1 MLNSDTRLY
10 ALFGDPVS
18 HSLGP
23 VMHNAAFGERKIN
36 AVYLAF
42 RVSRIEQAV
51 EAMGSLNIAGA
62 SVTIPHKETVIPFL
76 DEVDDLAR
84 DMGAVNTIVNREGKL
99 VGYNTDARGAVDPLE
114 RVCGLAGKRVVIIGA
129 GGAARAVAFGVKQ
142 KGAALF
148 IVNRSEER
156 GRALAREIGATFIY
170 KDELQ
175 QVDPEIII
183 NATSVGM
190 APGIDDIPLDPGF
203 LTSSMIVMDI
213 VYTPVRT
220 ALIRAATE
228 KGCTV
233 IDGLSMF
240 VNQGAAQFELF
251 TGIKAPIEIM
261 KKSLIK
267 VIENR

>member
-23 VMHNAAFGERKIN
+23 VMHNAAFKEGQIN

-42 RVSRIEQAV
+42 RVSKIEQAV
-51 EAMGSLNIAGA
+51 DAMRNLKIAGA
-62 SVTIPHKETVIPFL
+62 SITIPHKETVIPFL
-76 DEVDDLAR
+76 DEMDDLAR
-84 DMGAVNTIVNREGKL
+84 DMGAVNTIVNRDGTL
-99 VGYNTDARGAVDPLE
+99 VGYNTDARGAVDPLG
-114 RVCGLAGKRVVIIGA
+114 RVCDLSGKRVVIVGA

-148 IVNRSEER
+148 MVNRSEAR
-156 GRALAREIGATFIY
+156 GRALADEMGATFIY
-170 KDELQ
+170 KEDLKR
-175 QVDPEIII
+175 VDPEIII
-183 NATSVGM
+183 NATSLGM
-190 APGIDDIPLDPGF
+190 APKIDDIPLDPGI
-203 LTSSMIVMDI
+203 LKPSMIVMDI
-213 VYTPVRT
+213 VYTPVKT
-220 ALIRAATE
+220 ALIRAAME
-228 KGCTV
+228 KGCV
-233 IDGLSMF
+233 AIDGLSMF

-251 TGIKAPIEIM
+251 TGTKAPEAAM

>member
-23 VMHNAAFGERKIN
+23 VMHNAAFAEGQIN

-42 RVSRIEQAV
+42 RVSKIEQAV
-51 EAMGSLNIAGA
+51 DAVRNLNIAGA

-84 DMGAVNTIVNREGKL
+84 EMGAVNTIVNLDGKL
-99 VGYNTDARGAVDPLE
+99 VGYNTDARGAVDPIE
-114 RVCGLAGKRVVIIGA
+114 EVCDLAGKRVVIIGA

-148 IVNRSEER
+148 MVNRSEER
-156 GRALAREIGATFIY
+156 GRELARELGATFIY
-170 KDELQ
+170 KEDLVR
-175 QVDPEIII
+175 VDPEIVI

-190 APGIDDIPLDPGF
+190 APKTRDIPLDPGI
-203 LTSSMIVMDI
+203 LKSSMIVMDI

-220 ALIRAATE
+220 ALIRAAME
-228 KGCTV
+228 KGCVV

-251 TGIKAPIEIM
+251 TGTKAPKETM
-261 KKSLIK
+261 KNSLIK